1 MGRVN
6 RFEDLEC
13 WKEAR
18 ELVKQVYQACN
29 HEPLNKD
36 FDTRNQ
42 FKRAALGIMNNIA
55 EGFARYSQKDFTKFL
70 DYAQSSASEVKSM
83 LYVLQDQAYL
93 NTQTIQNLH
102 DQTDKTRNYT
112 LALIRYLN
120 NQTNK
125 NSKSGSK

>member
-29 HEPLNKD
+29 YGPLNKD

-42 FKRAALGIMNNIA
+42 LKRAALGIMNNIA
-55 EGFARYSQKDFTKFL
+55 EGFARYSQKDFIKFL

-83 LYVLQDQAYL
+83 LYVLEDQHYL
-93 NTQTIQNLH
+93 NPETIQNLH

-112 LALIRYLN
+112 LAFIRYLN
-120 NQTNK
+120 NQSNK
-125 NSKSGSK
+125 NSKPGNS